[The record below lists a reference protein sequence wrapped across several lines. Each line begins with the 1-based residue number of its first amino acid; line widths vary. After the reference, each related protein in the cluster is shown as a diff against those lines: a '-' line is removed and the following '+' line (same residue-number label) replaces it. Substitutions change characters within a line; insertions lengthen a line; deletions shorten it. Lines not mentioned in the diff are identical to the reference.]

1 MEILSG
7 LLSLCEGN
15 PSVTGVF
22 PFQRA
27 NYAEIWKLYLI
38 DQKRL
43 LKWLS
48 NCRSFE
54 KPWRSCSVILLFGTY
69 AKLMIVSNE
78 TILNF
83 STTVVML
90 LQWIGVVNCWFYI
103 WWRHQMETF
112 PRYWPFVKGIH
123 RSPMDYPHKGQWREA
138 LVFSL
143 ICTWTNGKA
152 NIRDAGDLRRYRSH
166 YDATIMQGCSYN
178 AYLVPRKIQHHF
190 SVTMNKL
197 HQITMLT
204 L

>member
-1 MEILSG
+1 MYSKSVATAQWINQLLWFIQAWRCHKMEILSG

-27 NYAEIWKLYLI
+27 NYQEIWKFYLI

-54 KPWRSCSVILLFGTY
+54 KPWRSRSVILLFGTY
-69 AKLMIVSNE
+69 AKLMMVSNE

-112 PRYWPFVKGIH
+112 PRYWPFVKGSTGH
-123 RSPMDYPHKGQWREA
+123 RWITS
-138 LVFSL
+138 
-143 ICTWTNGKA
+143 TKA
-152 NIRDAGDLRRYRSH
+152 SDA
-166 YDATIMQGCSYN
+166 
-178 AYLVPRKIQHHF
+178 
-190 SVTMNKL
+190 KL
-197 HQITMLT
+197 WCFLWSAHEQTVKLT
-204 L
+204 LETLVIWEAIALIMTPL